1 MLGEGSRFF
10 CSWSG
15 GKDSCL
21 ALHRIVQAGAGPGV
35 LLTMLTEEGVR
46 SRSHGLPVP
55 LLMEQAACIGM
66 PIVFRAA
73 SWKSYEDA
81 FLEAVKDF
89 KAKGVEHGV
98 FGDIDLE
105 PHRAWV
111 ERVCT
116 AAGVEACEP
125 LWKSERR
132 GLLEE
137 FIGGGYDATLV
148 AVKDGVLDRTLLGRR
163 LDMSL
168 VDELVAAGVD
178 ASGEKGE
185 YHTVVTDGPIFQR
198 PLRIVKRESVL
209 RDGYWFLDVT
219 LQNGLARNG
228 CARAERTGR
237 RG

>member
-21 ALHRIVQAGAGPGV
+21 ALHRVVQAGAGPGV
-35 LLTMLTEEGVR
+35 LLTMLTEDGAR
-46 SRSHGLPVP
+46 SRAHGLPVP
-55 LLMEQAACIGM
+55 LLMEQASCIGM

-81 FLEAVKDF
+81 FLDAIKDL
-89 KAKGVEHGV
+89 KVQGVEHGI

-105 PHRAWV
+105 PHREWV
-111 ERVCT
+111 ERVC
-116 AAGVEACEP
+116 AIAGVEACEP
-125 LWKSERR
+125 LWKGERR
-132 GLLEE
+132 DLLKE
-137 FIGGGYDATLV
+137 FIGCGYDATVV

-163 LDMSL
+163 LDRSL

-198 PLRIVKRESVL
+198 PLRIVNGESVL

-219 LQNGLARNG
+219 LPNGQARDG
-228 CARAERTGR
+228 CTRMEKASR